1 MSHPTDTVDVF
12 TPLRQAVSRFIDD
25 GTRLNTDWLVM
36 FGRSI
41 PVDIIDTPDEYLIE
55 ASLPGVNPEHVYI
68 SSAENTVT
76 IRVGRR
82 VAAYHDADVTY
93 LRRERLE
100 RSEPE
105 ISRTITL
112 PVRVDSE
119 KVSADFRHSVLTIH
133 VVKDEEAKSH
143 TIPLHISKEAVKR

>member
-1 MSHPTDTVDVF
+1 MSHPTDTVDMF

-25 GTRLNTDWLVM
+25 GPVNADWLVM

-55 ASLPGVNPEHVYI
+55 ASLPGVNPEHVYV

-82 VAAYHDADVTY
+82 VAARHDGDVTY
-93 LRRERLE
+93 LRRERIE

-105 ISRTITL
+105 MSRTITL
-112 PVRVDSE
+112 PVRVNPE
-119 KVSADFRHSVLTIH
+119 KVSADFGRGVLTIH

-143 TIPLHISKEAVKR
+143 TIPLHVTKEAVKR

>member
-25 GTRLNTDWLVM
+25 GPVNTDWLVM
-36 FGRSI
+36 LGRSI
-41 PVDIIDTPDEYLIE
+41 PVDIIDTPDEYIIE
-55 ASLPGVNPEHVYI
+55 ASLLGVNPEHVHI

-82 VAAYHDADVTY
+82 AATHFDGDVTY
-93 LRRERLE
+93 LRRERME

-105 ISRTITL
+105 MSRTITL
-112 PVRVDSE
+112 PVRINPE
-119 KVSADFRHSVLTIH
+119 KVSADFGHGVLTIH
-133 VVKDEEAKSH
+133 VVKNDEAKSH
-143 TIPLHISKEAVKR
+143 AIPLHVTKEAVKR